1 MIIKMVIN
9 NEMKEYTEEE
19 AKKLLYKMGYNN
31 KKNNMPKTR
40 KQIFKHIFPPANRKM
55 TKEEE
60 AMNKV
65 FYEGYLNGYIKRYK
79 ENNKKHDSL

>member
-19 AKKLLYKMGYNN
+19 AMRILYEMGR
-31 KKNNMPKTR
+31 KDEKNNMPKTR

-60 AMNKV
+60 AMNRV
-65 FYEGYLNGYIKRYK
+65 YRVYYDGYIKGVLEQDQEMEK
-79 ENNKKHDSL
+79 

>member
-19 AKKLLYKMGYNN
+19 AKRILYEMGRKDEKN
-31 KKNNMPKTR
+31 KTPRTR
-40 KQIFKHIFPPANRKM
+40 KQIFHHVFPPANRKG

-60 AMNKV
+60 AMNRV
-65 FYEGYLNGYIKRYK
+65 YYDGYIEGVLEQDQEMEK
-79 ENNKKHDSL
+79 